1 MENHKTALWVDDI
14 RPAPAGY
21 YWAKSVHEA
30 KIYCC
35 QHLSP
40 GHILKID
47 EFNLDYDAGDY
58 GPPDYIELLKWLE
71 KKQHCENW
79 SINGVFKLHSQKPD
93 NSYKNCYDCI
103 SSAFFRE
110 KIPKH

>member
-1 MENHKTALWVDDI
+1 MKNQMIKLWIDDI

-71 KKQHCENW
+71 EKQYCENW
-79 SINGVFKLHSQKPD
+79 HINGIFKIHSQNAVGRMNMESIIEHNKWRL
-93 NSYKNCYDCI
+93 
-103 SSAFFRE
+103 AE
-110 KIPKH
+110 

>member
-1 MENHKTALWVDDI
+1 MNNQMIKLWIDDI

-40 GHILKID
+40 GHVLKID

-58 GPPDYIELLKWLE
+58 AYMGGDYIELLKWLE

-79 SINGVFKLHSQKPD
+79 HINGIFKLHSQ
-93 NSYKNCYDCI
+93 NAVGI
-103 SSAFFRE
+103 SNMRAIIKANGWKE
-110 KIPKH
+110 VY

>member
-1 MENHKTALWVDDI
+1 MKNHKIALWVDDI

-21 YWAKSVHEA
+21 YWAKSVFEA

-47 EFNLDYDAGDY
+47 EFNLDHDAGDY
-58 GPPDYIELLKWLE
+58 TYMGGDYIELLKWLE
-71 KKQHCENW
+71 EKQYCENW
-79 SINGVFKLHSQKPD
+79 HINGIFKLHFQNEVGIANMRNIIEYNKWML
-93 NSYKNCYDCI
+93 
-103 SSAFFRE
+103 AE
-110 KIPKH
+110 

>member
-1 MENHKTALWVDDI
+1 MKNNKVALWVDDI

-35 QHLSP
+35 QHLAP

-47 EFNLDYDAGDY
+47 EFSLDHDAGDY
-58 GPPDYIELLKWLE
+58 AYMGGDYIELLKWLE
-71 KKQHCENW
+71 EKQHYENW
-79 SINGVFKLHSQKPD
+79 HINGVFKIHSQNVIGRMNMGVIIKY
-93 NSYKNCYDCI
+93 NGWRL
-103 SSAFFRE
+103 AE
-110 KIPKH
+110 

>member
-1 MENHKTALWVDDI
+1 MIKLWVDDI

-47 EFNLDYDAGDY
+47 EFNLDHDAGDY
-58 GPPDYIELLKWLE
+58 
-71 KKQHCENW
+71 
-79 SINGVFKLHSQKPD
+79 
-93 NSYKNCYDCI
+93 
-103 SSAFFRE
+103 A
-110 KIPKH
+110 

>member
-1 MENHKTALWVDDI
+1 MEKTALWVDDI
-14 RPAPAGY
+14 RPAPVGY

-47 EFNLDYDAGDY
+47 EFNLDQKQKATQWR
-58 GPPDYIELLKWLE
+58 KQ
-71 KKQHCENW
+71 KKIFLSN
-79 SINGVFKLHSQKPD
+79 
-93 NSYKNCYDCI
+93 
-103 SSAFFRE
+103 
-110 KIPKH
+110 